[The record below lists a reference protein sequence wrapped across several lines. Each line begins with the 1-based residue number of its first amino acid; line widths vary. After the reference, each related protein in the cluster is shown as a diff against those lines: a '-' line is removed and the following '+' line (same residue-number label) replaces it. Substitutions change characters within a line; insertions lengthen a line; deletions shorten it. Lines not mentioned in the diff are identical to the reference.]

1 VSEDTKCEAARDGGE
16 ATNDTQRTKRT
27 AKDLMAT
34 ASHGDWGCT
43 GTPGILVLACD
54 GVFDV
59 MSDQECIDFVVK
71 KYKEVSAPSTDDTP
85 PTDGGKSEAGRDQ
98 YLATALARALVQEAI
113 RRSTRDNVTAVVAIL

>member
-1 VSEDTKCEAARDGGE
+1 MV
-16 ATNDTQRTKRT
+16 
-27 AKDLMAT
+27 T
-34 ASHGDWGCT
+34 ASRRGWGRT

-71 KYKEVSAPSTDDTP
+71 KYKEVSTPPTDDTP

-113 RRSTRDNVTAVVAIL
+113 RRSTRDNVTAIVAIL